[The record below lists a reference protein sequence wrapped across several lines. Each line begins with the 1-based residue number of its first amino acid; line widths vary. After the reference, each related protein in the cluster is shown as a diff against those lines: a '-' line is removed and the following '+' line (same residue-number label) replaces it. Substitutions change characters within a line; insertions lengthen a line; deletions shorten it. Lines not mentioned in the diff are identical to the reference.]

1 MNNSLSP
8 EAFPYREIPSYL
20 PSVSKEAESSTHPF
34 SLEEKNGESFLASLK
49 AYGLQGEGR
58 RILEYLENHSSRSL
72 MRYVERYGVENSA
85 GMLVFYPGTDE
96 ERIMNDVDF
105 DMALKKST
113 EKAISFFRLSYE
125 DKIGPTIEEWAEREK
140 WKGII
145 SESGVNYMDRKYL
158 SRASLE
164 SMWVDYDM
172 VFPTTLANILAK
184 EYNLSAYYFSQW
196 FGAIAYLESMCKSDR
211 KVLDHIYRDPLEI
224 PESLKEAMPDWLESG
239 NMAGNIILAIDYL
252 NKVEEPHLDFSLRN
266 EAFSLLSKYSVDPF
280 RIGFPRP
287 SLKGMFK

>member
-1 MNNSLSP
+1 
-8 EAFPYREIPSYL
+8 
-20 PSVSKEAESSTHPF
+20 
-34 SLEEKNGESFLASLK
+34 
-49 AYGLQGEGR
+49 
-58 RILEYLENHSSRSL
+58 
-72 MRYVERYGVENSA
+72 
-85 GMLVFYPGTDE
+85 
-96 ERIMNDVDF
+96 
-105 DMALKKST
+105 
-113 EKAISFFRLSYE
+113 
-125 DKIGPTIEEWAEREK
+125 
-140 WKGII
+140 
-145 SESGVNYMDRKYL
+145 MDRKYL

-252 NKVEEPHLDFSLRN
+252 NRVEEPHLDFSLRN

-287 SLKGMFK
+287 SLKGKANIV